1 MKNKMSKIIFILAA
15 ILISLNS
22 YADEVFNF
30 DVTEI
35 QILDNGNKFIGLKR
49 GTAKSNDGVII
60 DADRFEYNKNL
71 NILNASGNVKINDA
85 INNFIIFTDKIIYY
99 KNDELIK
106 TFDNSEGLSIDDNLT
121 ISAKTLNIK
130 NHLTLLSL
138 NTMLL

>member
-49 GTAKSNDGVII
+49 GVAKSNDGTTI
-60 DADRFEYNKNL
+60 DADSFEYNKKSNVL
-71 NILNASGNVKINDA
+71 KANGNVKINDT
-85 INNFIIFTDKIIYY
+85 INNVIILTDEIIYY
-99 KNDELIK
+99 KNKELIN
-106 TFDNSEGLSIDDNLT
+106 THNNSRAQSLNDNIT
-121 ISAKTLNIK
+121 IRLKTLNIK